1 MISEECEKCAFYD
14 PCDKEVPCCFE
25 DAIIKCSILKEYLDD
40 YASLETKEKG
50 ELLIGKE
57 LNKIDNIELKKM
69 LEEKLL
75 KIDNGSRDFR
85 I

>member
-40 YASLETKEKG
+40 LKFKMEM
-50 ELLIGKE
+50 
-57 LNKIDNIELKKM
+57 KI
-69 LEEKLL
+69 
-75 KIDNGSRDFR
+75 NG
-85 I
+85 